1 MEGLPPPRGFGGVR
15 YDLDLAAADLGA
27 SEPPSPGLPPPRGFG
42 GVRYDLV
49 TERSLEAKIAPS
61 LLACDLSDMAGEA
74 RRVVEAGAD
83 VLHIDVMDGH
93 FVPNLSWGP
102 PVIKKLRQR
111 SDAFFD
117 VHLMVSDPLAYVGP
131 MADAGADGFT
141 FHVEAATD
149 PCDVVDAVR
158 AASRPMVVGVALR
171 PDTPVEA
178 LDALWR
184 DGAFLPD
191 LVLVMTVPP
200 GFGGQAFMADQM
212 PKVEAL
218 RRRFP
223 TMDIQVDGGLN
234 LATVEVAARA
244 GANCI
249 VAGSAVFKSDR
260 PAEVISA
267 LRDGVETLALH
278 KPARKRGGMV
288 SSWRPRAESF
298 EHPP

>member
-1 MEGLPPPRGFGGVR
+1 M
-15 YDLDLAAADLGA
+15 
-27 SEPPSPGLPPPRGFG
+27 
-42 GVRYDLV
+42 
-49 TERSLEAKIAPS
+49 T
-61 LLACDLSDMAGEA
+61 
-74 RRVVEAGAD
+74 
-83 VLHIDVMDGH
+83 
-93 FVPNLSWGP
+93 
-102 PVIKKLRQR
+102 
-111 SDAFFD
+111 
-117 VHLMVSDPLAYVGP
+117 
-131 MADAGADGFT
+131 
-141 FHVEAATD
+141 
-149 PCDVVDAVR
+149 
-158 AASRPMVVGVALR
+158 VVGVALR

>member
-1 MEGLPPPRGFGGVR
+1 MTAFAPWRRGLVSRNNSQD
-15 YDLDLAAADLGA
+15 DLTTHWLISTQAMD
-27 SEPPSPGLPPPRGFG
+27 
-42 GVRYDLV
+42 
-49 TERSLEAKIAPS
+49 
-61 LLACDLSDMAGEA
+61 
-74 RRVVEAGAD
+74 AGAD
-83 VLHIDVMDGH
+83 ALHIDVMDGH

-141 FHVEAATD
+141 FHIEAATD
-149 PCDVVDAVR
+149 PCGVVDAVR
-158 AASRPMVVGVALR
+158 AASRPMVVGIALR

-184 DGAFLPD
+184 DGVFLPD
-191 LVLVMTVPP
+191 LVLVMTVLP

-223 TMDIQVDGGLN
+223 AMDIQVDGGLN

-267 LRDGVETLALH
+267 LRVGVETLALH

>member
-1 MEGLPPPRGFGGVR
+1 MSWTPEIVFHGSPRAPILIV
-15 YDLDLAAADLGA
+15 LAHG
-27 SEPPSPGLPPPRGFG
+27 
-42 GVRYDLV
+42 
-49 TERSLEAKIAPS
+49 
-61 LLACDLSDMAGEA
+61 
-74 RRVVEAGAD
+74 AGAGMD
-83 VLHIDVMDGH
+83 SPFMEHVSSGLAERGLRVARFEFPYMQRSRQTGKRRPPDRAPVL
-93 FVPNLSWGP
+93 LETWQA
-102 PVIKKLRQR
+102 VIKKLRQR

-141 FHVEAATD
+141 FHVEAAAD

>member
-1 MEGLPPPRGFGGVR
+1 M
-15 YDLDLAAADLGA
+15 D
-27 SEPPSPGLPPPRGFG
+27 
-42 GVRYDLV
+42 
-49 TERSLEAKIAPS
+49 
-61 LLACDLSDMAGEA
+61 
-74 RRVVEAGAD
+74 AGAD
-83 VLHIDVMDGH
+83 ALHIDVMDGH

-131 MADAGADGFT
+131 MANAGADGFT
-141 FHVEAATD
+141 FHIEAATD
-149 PCDVVDAVR
+149 PCGVVDAVR
-158 AASRPMVVGVALR
+158 AASRPMVVGIALR

-184 DGAFLPD
+184 DGVFLPD
-191 LVLVMTVPP
+191 LVLVMTVLP

-223 TMDIQVDGGLN
+223 AMDIQVDGGLN

-267 LRDGVETLALH
+267 LRVGVETLALH

>member
-1 MEGLPPPRGFGGVR
+1 MEIKFALDGVDVGDSQAHR
-15 YDLDLAAADLGA
+15 LISTQVMD
-27 SEPPSPGLPPPRGFG
+27 
-42 GVRYDLV
+42 
-49 TERSLEAKIAPS
+49 
-61 LLACDLSDMAGEA
+61 
-74 RRVVEAGAD
+74 AGAD
-83 VLHIDVMDGH
+83 ALHIDVMDGH

-260 PAEVISA
+260 PAEVAPRSA
-267 LRDGVETLALH
+267 LRDGVETRARSTSPRGNAAAWCRPGVSN
-278 KPARKRGGMV
+278 PAARGGEGA
-288 SSWRPRAESF
+288 SWRGPGPRR

>member
-1 MEGLPPPRGFGGVR
+1 MDVWK
-15 YDLDLAAADLGA
+15 
-27 SEPPSPGLPPPRGFG
+27 S
-42 GVRYDLV
+42 
-49 TERSLEAKIAPS
+49 S
-61 LLACDLSDMAGEA
+61 LLSMASRLRFSGSLAEFTQ
-74 RRVVEAGAD
+74 VMDAGAD
-83 VLHIDVMDGH
+83 ALHIDVMDGH